1 MTGTTQTPDYQQR
14 MVPPATPP
22 VVNSSASAID
32 AATKP
37 DRNGDSD
44 FPGSSPDEIQPR
56 QEPADNP
63 GAAPD
68 EITPDQGDTDQPDS
82 SPIETPEPREAPA
95 APD

>member
-1 MTGTTQTPDYQQR
+1 MNGIPTPDYQQR

-22 VVNSSASAID
+22 VINRAASAID

-44 FPGSSPDEIQPR
+44 FPGSSPDEIQPQ
-56 QEPADNP
+56 QEPIDNP
-63 GAAPD
+63 GESPD
-68 EITPDQGDTDQPDS
+68 EVTPDQGDTDQPDS
-82 SPIETPEPREAPA
+82 TPSEAPVPFETPS